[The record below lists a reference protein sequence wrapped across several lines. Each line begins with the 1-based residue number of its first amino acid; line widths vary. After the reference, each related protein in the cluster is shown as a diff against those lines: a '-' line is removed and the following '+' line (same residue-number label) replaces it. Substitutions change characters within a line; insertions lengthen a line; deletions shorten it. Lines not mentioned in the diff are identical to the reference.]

1 GVVIEV
7 GAEVDGFRAGELVAC
22 AGAGI
27 ANHAELIDV
36 PVNLAVKIPSGVRT
50 EQGSTVTLGAIALQG
65 VRRANPTL
73 GESVLVIGL
82 GLLGQITA
90 QLLRANG
97 CRVMGVDLD
106 VARVRAARENGM
118 DSGFVAGEED
128 FVQRVHKETG
138 GLGADAVI
146 VTAATPDH
154 ELISQ

>member
-1 GVVIEV
+1 
-7 GAEVDGFRAGELVAC
+7 
-22 AGAGI
+22 
-27 ANHAELIDV
+27 
-36 PVNLAVKIPSGVRT
+36 IPSGVRT

-154 ELISQ
+154 ELISQAMKACRKKGRVVLVGDVGLNLKRVDMYAKELDF